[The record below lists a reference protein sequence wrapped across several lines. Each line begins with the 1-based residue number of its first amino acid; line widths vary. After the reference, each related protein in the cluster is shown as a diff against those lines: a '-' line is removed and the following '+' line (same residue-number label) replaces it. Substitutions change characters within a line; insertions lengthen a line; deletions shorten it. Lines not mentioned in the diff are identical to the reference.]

1 MFTWFYD
8 KMKTNLYQTGTDWD
22 DIWPAYAE
30 YFTNNSGA
38 STATSDRVTLVTFNK
53 IRTKMDEDI
62 PVHLEVRSYDGGGNH
77 SVNVWGYAV
86 TDSGNYLRITDNWG
100 DTIGNILIGYNE
112 YSYGQYVYYGLN
124 D

>member
-1 MFTWFYD
+1 
-8 KMKTNLYQTGTDWD
+8 MKTNLYQTGTDWD

-62 PVHLEVRSYDGGGNH
+62 PVHLV
-77 SVNVWGYAV
+77 V
-86 TDSGNYLRITDNWG
+86 
-100 DTIGNILIGYNE
+100 
-112 YSYGQYVYYGLN
+112 
-124 D
+124 